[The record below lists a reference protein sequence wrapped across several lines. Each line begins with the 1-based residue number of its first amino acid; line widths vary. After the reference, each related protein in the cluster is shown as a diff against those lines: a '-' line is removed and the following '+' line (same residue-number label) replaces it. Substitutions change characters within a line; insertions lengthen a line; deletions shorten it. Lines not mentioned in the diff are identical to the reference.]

1 MRSSVVRISKH
12 LLQLPT
18 HLADRAH
25 WTAIRG
31 WLCLHIGGQLQ
42 QSHPWIVF
50 WDHLYTFR
58 QAVAI
63 MCDFP
68 KNAVQRA
75 VEGTWH
81 ALYQWCGLSVI
92 RGLGS
97 FSFYNLAVV
106 NSIFEGKSA
115 FSGPRKKLIQNFGGA
130 GRSGSIIN
138 FRARRSRLVVSG
150 ILQFFYR

>member
-1 MRSSVVRISKH
+1 MRVSKH

-50 WDHLYTFR
+50 WDHLYTLR

-68 KNAVQRA
+68 KNASQRA
-75 VEGTWH
+75 VDGTWH
-81 ALYQWCGLSVI
+81 ALYQWCGCQWF
-92 RGLGS
+92 GAWGP

-115 FSGPRKKLIQNFGGA
+115 FSGPRKKLIKDFGGA
-130 GRSGSIIN
+130 GRTGSTIN
-138 FRARRSRLVVSG
+138 FHARQSRLLVSG
-150 ILQFFYR
+150 ILQFFDR